1 MPGRHEPFRRGG
13 SLPGPLFKVVL
24 LGPAPPDRGG
34 IAHETARL
42 ALELSKRTAVDYF
55 TFSRPYPRWLDPRRY
70 GPDPKLP
77 ASPAIPMLDFLSP
90 RSWDRVAAAVARS
103 GAGALLVPWWTSFWA
118 IPVRAVFRKLAAAS
132 PETPRVLLCHNIED
146 HEGGSLKRFLRFGAF
161 ASASAFVVHSEED
174 ARSLARIFP
183 GRPAAAI
190 PLPVT
195 EPTGV
200 PRDAALRKLGI
211 EGPLLLFLGL
221 VRPYKGV
228 DLLLDAAPEILREWS
243 GRIAIVG
250 EVFPGS
256 RDLRHRWEKSPV
268 RDRILWK
275 DEYLPEDE
283 MGLWLAACDAVVLP
297 YRKVSASAIAARA
310 IGARRP
316 IAASA
321 VGGLRETVQPGVTGE
336 LFEPGD
342 AAGLAAAVRRI
353 FGRGRESYASGL
365 DAAARRDSLRSY
377 ADAILSFLEG
387 APLSKR

>member
-1 MPGRHEPFRRGG
+1 
-13 SLPGPLFKVVL
+13 LPGPLSRVVL

-42 ALELSKRTAVDYF
+42 AFQLSKRTAVDYF

-70 GPDPKLP
+70 GRDPELR

-90 RSWDRVAAAVARS
+90 RSWDRVAAAAAKS
-103 GAGALLVPWWTSFWA
+103 GAGALLIPWWTSFWA
-118 IPVRAVFRKLAAAS
+118 LPVRAVFRKLAAGS

-146 HEGGSLKRFLRFGAF
+146 HEGGSLKRFLTFGAF

-174 ARSLARIFP
+174 GRSLARLFP
-183 GRPAAAI
+183 ARPAAAI

-228 DLLLDAAPEILREWS
+228 DLLLDAAPEILRQWS

-256 RDLRHRWEKSPV
+256 RDVQRRWEKSPV

-275 DEYLPEDE
+275 DEYLPEEE

-321 VGGLRETVQPGVTGE
+321 VGGLRETVRPGLTGE
-336 LFEPGD
+336 LFDPGD

-353 FGRGRESYASGL
+353 LGRGSESYASGL
-365 DAAARRDSLRSY
+365 DAAARRDSPERY

-387 APLSKR
+387 ATLSKR